1 MKTGILALT
10 LVASTLVITG
20 CSSAPVSKYSVEDD
34 QYCYTSSETT
44 LRDRET
50 VSSVTTVKC
59 NDDPVQRVAV
69 NRAGL
74 ASNCG
79 ISEFHQ
85 RIGGKIV
92 WKKAITCQ
100 LPDGSWD
107 IIGNLD

>member
-1 MKTGILALT
+1 MKSAVFALAVISSGIVL
-10 LVASTLVITG
+10 SG
-20 CSSAPVSKYSVEDD
+20 CSSTPVTASADD

-59 NDDPVQRVAV
+59 NDDPVERIAV

-107 IIGNLD
+107 IIGNLN